1 MLYPTVNNFPTINTM
16 PYYYQPTQTVI
27 SASTLT
33 PSTALAVPL
42 VPTISSVMS
51 NLPNYPLFPNVF
63 TYQDVNADSNLR
75 RQVTDMFFEKILK
88 NWMKYHYLDLY
99 AMVTVSGGSAQL
111 VKDINQVKTNIK
123 SDPAENAI
131 KYEFLIDNFLTK
143 NDVYNLLGK
152 FRKMNNLNWWDLKEH
167 SDKVR
172 SFIHHKVRKY
182 MVKQIVEGKK

>member
-1 MLYPTVNNFPTINTM
+1 MTTLYPTVNTYSTV
-16 PYYYQPTQTVI
+16 PYIYQPTQTVI

-33 PSTALAVPL
+33 PSTTLAVPL
-42 VPTISSVMS
+42 LPTIASIMPTMPS
-51 NLPNYPLFPNVF
+51 YPLFPSVF
-63 TYQDVNADSNLR
+63 TYQDVNTDSNLR
-75 RQVTDMFFEKILK
+75 KQVTEMFFEKVLK

-99 AMVTVSGGSAQL
+99 AMVTVSNGLAQL
-111 VKDINQVKTNIK
+111 VTDVNQVKTNIK
-123 SDPAENAI
+123 SDPKENAI

-172 SFIHHKVRKY
+172 KYIHHKVRKY